1 MHSKQ
6 NTLKTP
12 DRKVVSLMVFVEGIF
27 YSWQICEPHSLTTKP
42 FPLPY
47 RQLAK
52 QHKSYNFLGHA
63 GVPHLFKTKLRH
75 CSQCQPCPSGLVE
88 KERPR

>member
-1 MHSKQ
+1 MYSKQ

-27 YSWQICEPHSLTTKP
+27 YSWQICEPHSLTIKS

-63 GVPHLFKTKLRH
+63 EVHHLFKTKLRH
-75 CSQCQPCPSGLVE
+75 CSQCQPRPSGLVE
-88 KERPR
+88 KECPR